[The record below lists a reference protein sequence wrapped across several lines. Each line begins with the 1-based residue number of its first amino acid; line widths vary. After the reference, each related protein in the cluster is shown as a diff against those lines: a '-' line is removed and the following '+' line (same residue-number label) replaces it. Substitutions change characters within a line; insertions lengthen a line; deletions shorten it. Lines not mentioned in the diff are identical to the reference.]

1 MADSF
6 GERLLA
12 EVREETL
19 DEILRDLETFLPAQ
33 GDRNQSF
40 FGIKELDEL
49 LGLFLSPPA
58 PAPTA
63 IEISRTQVP
72 ESTSAGYGL
81 GHTSDSAAYAADY
94 EEENLDG
101 HGMDLHVPVP
111 TPRPTASLKRRQPV
125 VELTSASS
133 AAGKT
138 QLLYYLTAVAVLPST
153 YHGKYLGGHGA
164 AVVYLDTDGRF
175 DASRLGHV
183 ASGFVQ
189 QKLKASLPNP
199 AVLSSKET
207 EKVEEE
213 NVDPRDIAELVH
225 NALQHIHVFRP
236 QSSSSLLATLRHLD
250 SYLLD
255 VSRHPSATRPL
266 HAIFLDSAS
275 AFFWQDRLRDEVART
290 EEIGRP
296 AAEIERD
303 REQERTFHI
312 AVLYR
317 RLVAELRR
325 LQTIFDCAVVYTT
338 WGLSRAKSTS
348 DYGPTSSY
356 AGFRPHLPPPWGTFP
371 SLRLVV
377 QREPTRPFPPE
388 TTLQEA
394 ERDAPLRQEVV
405 ARGKFWAWVDT
416 WGREEWPRRIV
427 EGLERRN
434 RGRFAFWVRDDVVI
448 GEDGDHP

>member
-19 DEILRDLETFLPAQ
+19 DEILRDLGAFQPAQ
-33 GDRNQSF
+33 GDRRPSF
-40 FGIKELDEL
+40 LGVKELDEL
-49 LGLFLSPPA
+49 LELFLSTPSAPPA
-58 PAPTA
+58 
-63 IEISRTQVP
+63 IEPSRTQIP
-72 ESTSAGYGL
+72 ESTSAEYGPGEVNDSAVYAAEYEVENIDGL
-81 GHTSDSAAYAADY
+81 GT
-94 EEENLDG
+94 
-101 HGMDLHVPVP
+101 DLHVPVP
-111 TPRPTASLKRRQPV
+111 APRPVANLKRKRPV
-125 VELTSASS
+125 VEITSASS

-138 QLLYYLTAVAVLPST
+138 QLLYYLAAVAILPLT
-153 YHGKYLGGHGA
+153 YHGKYLGGRGA
-164 AVVYLDTDGRF
+164 AVVYIDTDGRF
-175 DASRLGHV
+175 DASRLGYI
-183 ASGFVQ
+183 ASGVVQ
-189 QKLKASLPNP
+189 QKLKAS
-199 AVLSSKET
+199 
-207 EKVEEE
+207 EEDI
-213 NVDPRDIAELVH
+213 DPRDIDELVR
-225 NALQHIHVFRP
+225 NALQHVHVFRP
-236 QSSSSLLATLRHLD
+236 QSSSSLLTTLRRLD
-250 SYLLD
+250 SYLLE
-255 VSRHPSATRPL
+255 VSRHRSATRPL

-303 REQERTFHI
+303 REQERSFHL

-317 RLVAELRR
+317 QLVTELRR

-338 WGLSRAKSTS
+338 WGLSRTKSTS

-356 AGFRPHLPPPWGTFP
+356 SGFRPHLPPPWGTFP

-377 QREPTRPFPPE
+377 QREPIRPFPPE
-388 TTLQEA
+388 ATLQEA
-394 ERDAPLRQEVV
+394 ERDAPLRQEVI

-434 RGRFAFWVRDDVVI
+434 RGRFAFWVRDDVAI
-448 GEDGDHP
+448 GEDGDHPAV